1 MQVHLYSTA
10 ECSLCQKAQVLL
22 EKLQKEFL
30 FDLKYTTL
38 TEDHPRFADW
48 HIAVPVVVINDK
60 RELKSVIDEAELRK
74 VIREERPPTK
84 LYYFGKLLEA
94 LGFLTVAVGLMAGMQ
109 GDMYTD
115 LYFFIGGIAVFGAG
129 RMIEKREMR
138 RD

>member
-1 MQVHLYSTA
+1 MRPPATGRRGPPNCQQHIQISLYA
-10 ECSLCQKAQVLL
+10 P
-22 EKLQKEFL
+22 
-30 FDLKYTTL
+30 
-38 TEDHPRFADW
+38 PR
-48 HIAVPVVVINDK
+48 
-60 RELKSVIDEAELRK
+60 VIDEAELRK

-84 LYYFGKLLEA
+84 LYYFGKFLEA